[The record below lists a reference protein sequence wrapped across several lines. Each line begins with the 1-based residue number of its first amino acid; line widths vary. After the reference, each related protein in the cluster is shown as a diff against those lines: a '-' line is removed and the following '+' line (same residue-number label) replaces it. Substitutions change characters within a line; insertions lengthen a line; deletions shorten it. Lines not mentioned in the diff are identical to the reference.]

1 MKNKADLLT
10 KEIKNLQKSLDNA
23 TNERNKHILI
33 DYQSNKAH
41 YEMRGFKPY
50 TVKMFVPKEN
60 VVNLTKKVKKNVK
73 KTKKKN

>member
-1 MKNKADLLT
+1 MIIKAEEKVKLIRG
-10 KEIKNLQKSLDNA
+10 KKII
-23 TNERNKHILI
+23 ERSLI

>member
-33 DYQSNKAH
+33 DYDGGK
-41 YEMRGFKPY
+41 
-50 TVKMFVPKEN
+50 TLKECSQKW
-60 VVNLTKKVKKNVK
+60 NLSQTSIFYIVLNEQKGR
-73 KTKKKN
+73 KTALKRRLESY